1 MDKQN
6 FLSKVLQKYISN
18 KDIREF
24 KGNFFYYIFYRIIR
38 KFLKG
43 NIKVLICN
51 FFINASTNKKN
62 MSNGL
67 LNKCYFGDETIL
79 SVIKKTSDQKK
90 VFLLDCG
97 SNYGFYSF
105 YVASL
110 SLGNQVLAFEAS
122 PETFNSFKA
131 NLELNNFRNIDC
143 RNLAI
148 SEVSGKFIS
157 FYESYNDWES
167 SATHNK
173 FKNNKIVN
181 IETTTIDQELSKKDL
196 SNFVVII
203 KLDIEGNEFNAI
215 EGGKVSI
222 LKYEPLITIELSR
235 YNFNNQNYNF
245 NFFRKFLNDSKYKI
259 YDDKLVPLNIE
270 TLINRIENL
279 DQSHQTIGNYFL
291 IKDFSYVYNKLFN

>member
-1 MDKQN
+1 MEKQN

-18 KDIREF
+18 KDIRSF

-43 NIKVLICN
+43 NIKVQISN
-51 FFINASTNKKN
+51 FFINASTNKNN

-67 LNKCYFGDETIL
+67 LNKCYFGDEKIL
-79 SVIKKTSDQKK
+79 LVIKKISEQKK
-90 VFLLDCG
+90 TFLVDCG

-110 SLGNQVLAFEAS
+110 SLNNQVFAFEAS
-122 PETFNSFKA
+122 PKTFASFKE
-131 NLELNNFRNIDC
+131 NLDLNNFKNINFRNV
-143 RNLAI
+143 AI
-148 SEVSGKFIS
+148 SDISGKFVN
-157 FYESYNDWES
+157 FYESHNDWES

-173 FKNNKIVN
+173 FKNTKIVST
-181 IETTTIDQELSKKDL
+181 ETTTIDQELLKKDL
-196 SNFVVII
+196 NNFAVII

-215 EGGKVSI
+215 QGGKDTI

-235 YNFNNQNYNF
+235 YNFNNQNF
-245 NFFRKFLNDSKYKI
+245 NFDYFRKFLNDSKYKI
-259 YDDKLVPLNIE
+259 YDEKLVLLNIE
-270 TLINRIENL
+270 TLIDRIGSL

-291 IKDFSYVYNKLFN
+291 IKDFSYVYNKLLN